1 MGPGIAPNGFSLDY
15 CRRTSKSYAWL
26 EMTQTSKG
34 RVLAPLLCLDAAHCA
49 AQTAASR
56 LLVAGKAGQLCDG
69 NNGRLRCGLLTKAG

>member
-34 RVLAPLLCLDAAHCA
+34 RVLAPLLCLDAATVPRKQLPAGCSWQERLDSCA
-49 AQTAASR
+49 MATTGDSD
-56 LLVAGKAGQLCDG
+56 VDS
-69 NNGRLRCGLLTKAG
+69 